1 MRIIRIGMV
10 GTFDVANF
18 GDLLFPLLA
27 RHELSKRLGP
37 VEIRTYSYNARDE
50 TAWPFAVTALERLP
64 AEIGSLDLLLI
75 GGGDIIRFDP
85 LVALDYRPNSPD
97 IHHPSGFWL
106 APIFLAHTARVPVAW
121 NAPGLPRE
129 IPPWASSL
137 VRAGVAVSSYVSVRD
152 HGSREFLERATGSA
166 PVTVV
171 PDSAFGAA
179 GLLPDRPRA
188 AGYLVLQSRPHATEW
203 VGRVRELLPDDDLE
217 LVFAPVG
224 PALGDLIRP
233 PAELPAGAT
242 FRAAGHPLEML
253 GLIAGSSG
261 VVGPSLHLAI
271 TALAFGRPVLRPTA
285 SRLSKYSMFR
295 GLRGVHEMDAGK
307 HDAIDGA
314 ALLPDP
320 GQLLE
325 AHRQLERHW
334 DTIAG
339 LAVDSAATT
348 RQPRKWEPMMMD
360 CWQRLPSQLERTSR
374 LSRLRTELQIVRTRM
389 ARYRDHG
396 TVR

>member
-18 GDLLFPLLA
+18 GDLLFPLVA
-27 RHELSKRLGP
+27 HHELAKRLGS
-37 VEIRTYSYNARDE
+37 VEIRPYSYNARD
-50 TAWPFAVTALERLP
+50 ASSWPFAVTALERLP
-64 AEIGSLDLLLI
+64 AEVGSLDLLLV

-85 LVALDYRPNSPD
+85 LIALDYRPNSPD

-129 IPPWASSL
+129 IPSWAFSL

-152 HGSREFLERATGSA
+152 SVSRENLERAAGSA

-179 GLLPDRPRA
+179 GLLGAPPPASR
-188 AGYLVLQSRPHATEW
+188 YLVVQSRPQATEW
-203 VGRVRELLPDDDLE
+203 VRRVRELLPGDDLE

-233 PAELPAGAT
+233 PAHLPAGAT
-242 FRAAGHPLEML
+242 FRAVGHPLDML
-253 GLIAGSSG
+253 RLIAGSSG
-261 VVGPSLHLAI
+261 VVGPSLHLAV
-271 TALAFGRPVLRPTA
+271 TALAFGRPVLRPTTA
-285 SRLSKYSMFR
+285 RLTKYSMFA
-295 GLRGVHEMDAGK
+295 GLRGVHAMDAGTRA
-307 HDAIDGA
+307 AIDGA

-320 GQLLE
+320 RQLLE
-325 AHRQLERHW
+325 THRQLERHW
-334 DTIAG
+334 DTIAA
-339 LAVDSAATT
+339 LAGESAATT
-348 RQPRKWEPMMMD
+348 RRPRKWESMMMD

-374 LSRLRTELQIVRTRM
+374 LSRLRTELQIVRTRI
-389 ARYRDHG
+389 ARYRAHG